1 MKFLLNILKKV
12 ILMLFNYIVVLFYF
26 VLYNVV
32 NKIWVV
38 DLLIIE
44 ILFNIV
50 KSCLV

>member
-50 KSCLV
+50 ESCLV